1 MRGFRA
7 DLGCESFP
15 PFLAGERSFTRR
27 RPFDARKRGDDEAL
41 LHSVSLDFAGY
52 EPKRRSLKP

>member
-1 MRGFRA
+1 MLSIAEQGE
-7 DLGCESFP
+7 CESFP

-41 LHSVSLDFAGY
+41 LHSVSLDFA
-52 EPKRRSLKP
+52 